1 MSGYPL
7 VEQDGLCA
15 SVSTQK
21 KPACR
26 WVSFVSW
33 ERDRYFARLYPHVA
47 PTQKVPNDYPS
58 EEAAVA
64 AAYQFARERMASLVQ
79 TVSGR

>member
-15 SVSTQK
+15 SVSTQRHPGK
-21 KPACR
+21 R
-26 WVSFVSW
+26 WVSWVSW
-33 ERDRYFARLYPHVA
+33 ERDRYFARLHPHA
-47 PTQKVPNDYPS
+47 AQTQKVPNDYPS

-64 AAYQFARERMASLVQ
+64 AAYQFARERMTSL
-79 TVSGR
+79 SGGPGGT

>member
-7 VEQDGLCA
+7 VEQDGMCA
-15 SVSTQK
+15 SVSAQK
-21 KPACR
+21 KPGHR
-26 WVSFVSW
+26 WVSWVSW

-47 PTQKVPNDYPS
+47 QSQQVPNDYPS

-64 AAYQFARERMASLVQ
+64 AAYQFARERMAALAQSA
-79 TVSGR
+79 TVH